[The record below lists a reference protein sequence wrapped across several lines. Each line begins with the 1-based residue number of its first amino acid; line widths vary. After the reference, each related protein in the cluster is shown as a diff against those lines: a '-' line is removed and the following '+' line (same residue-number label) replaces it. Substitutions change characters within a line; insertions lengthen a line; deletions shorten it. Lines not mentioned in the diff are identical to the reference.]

1 MYEIWTN
8 SNIGDCFAYLISM
21 TSNTIQNY
29 GVQVLQW
36 FLVGKKWTK
45 CKTHFQ
51 VTNEEKNY
59 FKNLQ
64 YKESISGTL
73 HSYQNMAYNFFDMNA
88 EQRFGTRIK
97 LIQKG
102 NSKKF
107 DVKYEEIE
115 TQGPK
120 ECSEDI
126 SNCVTGSNISPNPH
140 FLLVVPFWI

>member
-1 MYEIWTN
+1 MKKKI
-8 SNIGDCFAYLISM
+8 IS
-21 TSNTIQNY
+21 
-29 GVQVLQW
+29 
-36 FLVGKKWTK
+36 
-45 CKTHFQ
+45 
-51 VTNEEKNY
+51 
-59 FKNLQ
+59 NLQ
-64 YKESISGTL
+64 YKVLISGTL
-73 HSYQNMAYNFFDMNA
+73 HSYKNMAYIFFDMNA

-97 LIQKG
+97 LVQKG

-126 SNCVTGSNISPNPH
+126 SNCVTESSISPNPH